1 MNINFEGRRSFH
13 ISLNLTEAKWLRSQ
27 LYDAIDRLFDGK
39 KMAAAL
45 MDPDDEDDRKT
56 LQRIYQEPIDFNL
69 ALRETLGKYIE
80 VSLMMEANNDGKYTP
95 GM

>member
-1 MNINFEGRRSFH
+1 MANQAHWVVCVKCGRKFDESEE
-13 ISLNLTEAKWLRSQ
+13 IAY
-27 LYDAIDRLFDGK
+27 YDENDK

-45 MDPDDEDDRKT
+45 MDPDDEDDQKT

-80 VSLMMEANNDGKYTP
+80 VSLMKEEENNG
-95 GM
+95 